1 MNLTKKL
8 VLASQSPRRRE
19 ILSKLRIPFEV
30 KVPDFIEEGQSHLSP
45 REEVLFLA
53 REKARSLSRS
63 FPDALIL
70 GADTLVVLGEKKMG
84 KPRDDREAFQM
95 LEQLSGK
102 THQVF
107 TGLALLDSNSDHFQT
122 FVGVTSVTFHPLDV
136 EKIQKYIMT
145 GEPKDKAGAYGI
157 QGKGETLV
165 KKIQGDYLNVVGLPL
180 DPLKKLLLPW
190 GYRD

>member
-1 MNLTKKL
+1 MSLTKKL

-30 KVPDFIEEGQSHLSP
+30 KAPDFIEEGQSRLRP

-53 REKARSLSRS
+53 QGKARSLSRR

-84 KPRDDREAFQM
+84 KPRDDREAYLM

-102 THQVF
+102 THRVF
-107 TGLALLDSNSDHFQT
+107 TGLALLDSSSNHFQT
-122 FVGVTSVTFHPLDV
+122 SVEETFVTFYPLD
-136 EKIQKYIMT
+136 EEEIQKYIKT
-145 GEPKDKAGAYGI
+145 GEPKDKAGAYAI
-157 QGKGETLV
+157 QGKGESLV
-165 KKIQGDYLNVVGLPL
+165 KGIKGDYLNVVGLPL
-180 DPLKKLLLPW
+180 DQLKKLLVPW
-190 GYRD
+190 GYKD